1 MSLPKEP
8 RQQMINMMYLV
19 LTAMLALNITREVLN
34 AFQTINSS
42 IELSNSSITD
52 KNNFYYEQFNKA
64 EENEADAAKVKPWN
78 DMAKEIKAKSEELV
92 EYLQS
97 WKDSVIVQS
106 GGYETNS
113 IGEQVIKSIEDIDAS
128 TRIFVENK
136 HGVEIKNRLN
146 EYADFIISKLPD
158 SVRESMRK
166 QLINIP
172 DKLPVT
178 EENKS
183 GDWVYGTFHNI
194 PVVASIA
201 MLSKFQNDVKNSEA
215 TVVKY
220 LFEQIHATDLK
231 FEELMPFAVPNNSYV
246 LAGDEIEAKIAV
258 VAYNKSINPTITSNR
273 GAVQVENGMGTLKF
287 KATGTGV
294 MPVNGRISLK
304 TQQGERNFDY
314 KFDIMVGSA
323 GASLQ
328 IDKMNV
334 MYIGVPNPVTIS
346 ASGYRIE
353 DVYPTFPDGIT
364 AKKISEGHYDVDV
377 TKEGLVQYS
386 IMAKAKGGSGTT
398 KIGSGEIRV
407 KSIPTPNAYVGGKMN
422 GRITTSE
429 LKSQIGIVAKLPDFV
444 YDAIFRVTSYRFA
457 LLRRNGDYKE
467 LEASSYKFD
476 GPVLD
481 LINSAKPGDK
491 VFFDEIKAI
500 GPDKRTRTLNTIS
513 LTLN

>member
-1 MSLPKEP
+1 
-8 RQQMINMMYLV
+8 MMYLV

-52 KNNFYYEQFNKA
+52 KNNFYYDQFNKA

-201 MLSKFQNDVKNSEA
+201 MLSK
-215 TVVKY
+215 
-220 LFEQIHATDLK
+220 
-231 FEELMPFAVPNNSYV
+231 
-246 LAGDEIEAKIAV
+246 
-258 VAYNKSINPTITSNR
+258 
-273 GAVQVENGMGTLKF
+273 
-287 KATGTGV
+287 
-294 MPVNGRISLK
+294 
-304 TQQGERNFDY
+304 
-314 KFDIMVGSA
+314 
-323 GASLQ
+323 
-328 IDKMNV
+328 
-334 MYIGVPNPVTIS
+334 
-346 ASGYRIE
+346 
-353 DVYPTFPDGIT
+353 
-364 AKKISEGHYDVDV
+364 
-377 TKEGLVQYS
+377 
-386 IMAKAKGGSGTT
+386 
-398 KIGSGEIRV
+398 
-407 KSIPTPNAYVGGKMN
+407 
-422 GRITTSE
+422 
-429 LKSQIGIVAKLPDFV
+429 
-444 YDAIFRVTSYRFA
+444 
-457 LLRRNGDYKE
+457 
-467 LEASSYKFD
+467 
-476 GPVLD
+476 
-481 LINSAKPGDK
+481 
-491 VFFDEIKAI
+491 
-500 GPDKRTRTLNTIS
+500 
-513 LTLN
+513 